1 MWHNDDLDKDLYEE
15 LYDIQDEVETHEDR
29 MRFAAGMSD
38 FFLIIV
44 GVIVILILVLLLTSL
59 GSWLRQDIRSTILNL
74 DVI

>member
-1 MWHNDDLDKDLYEE
+1 
-15 LYDIQDEVETHEDR
+15 